1 MLALFLKSCSG
12 TGYLGLD
19 NWLNPLPVKEEA
31 RRDKYGL
38 EPLIWILIELDQA
51 CAEVDISSCTQDMF
65 EPLFKVLVLSAWR
78 CAVSPEIYSSCRLFI
93 ALDIFFFLI

>member
-31 RRDKYGL
+31 GRDKYGL
-38 EPLIWILIELDQA
+38 EPLIWILVKVVELDQA
-51 CAEVDISSCTQDMF
+51 HAEVDISSSTQDMF
-65 EPLFKVLVLSAWR
+65 EPLFKVLVLN
-78 CAVSPEIYSSCRLFI
+78 
-93 ALDIFFFLI
+93 